1 MGNDMLARAFREF
14 GFGRPVRLG
23 YIPAVGQERFL
34 KGETYGL
41 LLPLKQWK
49 KIHPSRF
56 PIGQG
61 IGVTPLQMIQ
71 AYGAIANGG
80 TMMQPYLIDRIV
92 TADGQERRSV
102 PRVKG
107 RPLTEHGARLIT
119 QAMTQVVQGEHGT
132 GKRARLDGF
141 TVAGKTG
148 TAEIAVNGRYLPK
161 YFTSSFAGFVP
172 AERPVFTLLVTLK
185 GVNRHGGTVCGPVFK
200 AIAERTLEHLSIQP
214 EQPAALDSAVLDLD
228 LDRNLNLQLQ

>member
-1 MGNDMLARAFREF
+1 MVREEDRVHD
-14 GFGRPVRLG
+14 GLHQQDVESRPC
-23 YIPAVGQERFL
+23 AH
-34 KGETYGL
+34 TYGL
-41 LLPLKQWK
+41 WRGE
-49 KIHPSRF
+49 HP
-56 PIGQG
+56 G
-61 IGVTPLQMIQ
+61 
-71 AYGAIANGG
+71 
-80 TMMQPYLIDRIV
+80 
-92 TADGQERRSV
+92 
-102 PRVKG
+102 
-107 RPLTEHGARLIT
+107 
-119 QAMTQVVQGEHGT
+119 HGT

-185 GVNRHGGTVCGPVFK
+185 GVNKHGGTVCGPVFK